1 MAKTPFSLLI
11 LFAVLLG
18 LPNTSFSQNAPATYK
33 VFDKKGK
40 EISFFH
46 SADQMKKAD
55 VILFGEMH
63 NNSINHWLQL
73 QLIKYLGD
81 SMKFDLTLGAE
92 MFEADDQIVIDEY
105 FAGKINEKY
114 FEKESKLWNNYETD
128 YKPLLEYAKE
138 HTFKM
143 IATNVPRRYAH
154 MIAHNGVEV
163 LDNLSK
169 EAHAFMAP
177 LPLKADTTVPGYP
190 MLMAMS
196 HGSEMSGE
204 NFMYAQAIKDA
215 TMAHRINEHLEKDHI
230 FIHFNG
236 DFHSK
241 RFGGI
246 YWYLNEFNK
255 KLDVKVIAV
264 VESDNLKWEES
275 FSELGDYIILLP
287 SDITRTY

>member
-1 MAKTPFSLLI
+1 
-11 LFAVLLG
+11 
-18 LPNTSFSQNAPATYK
+18 
-33 VFDKKGK
+33 
-40 EISFFH
+40 
-46 SADQMKKAD
+46 MKKSD

-73 QLIKYLGD
+73 QLVKYLGD
-81 SMKFDLTLGAE
+81 SLKIDLVLGAE
-92 MFEADDQIVIDEY
+92 MFETDDQIVIDEY
-105 FAGKINEKY
+105 FDGKINEKY
-114 FEKESKLWNNYETD
+114 FEKETKLWNNYETD

-138 HTFKM
+138 HSSKM

-163 LDNLSK
+163 LDNLNE
-169 EAHAFMAP
+169 EAHSFMAP
-177 LPLKADTTVPGYP
+177 LPLKADTTIPGYP

-196 HGSEMSGE
+196 HGDMTGE

-215 TMAHRINEHLEKDHI
+215 TMAHRIIENLEKDHV

-241 RFGGI
+241 NFGGI
-246 YWYLNEFNK
+246 YWYLKDSNK

-264 VESDNLKWEES
+264 VESNDLNWEKS
-275 FSELGDYIILLP
+275 YSQLGDYIIVIP
-287 SDITRTY
+287 SDMTRTY